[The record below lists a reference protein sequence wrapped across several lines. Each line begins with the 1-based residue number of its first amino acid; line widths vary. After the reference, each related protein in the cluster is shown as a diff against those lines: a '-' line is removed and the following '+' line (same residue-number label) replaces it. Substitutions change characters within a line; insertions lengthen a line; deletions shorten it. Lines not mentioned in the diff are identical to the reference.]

1 MRGTTAPVAGLGR
14 SEEVPPA
21 TGDQLLALLALLALV
36 ALLAELARLGGPEEI
51 EIEGRSEEIA
61 PVRSAL
67 LGGTA
72 AAAHLR

>member
-14 SEEVPPA
+14 SAEVSPA
-21 TGDQLLALLALLALV
+21 TGDQLLALV

-61 PVRSAL
+61 PVRSTL

>member
-14 SEEVPPA
+14 SEEVSPA
-21 TGDQLLALLALLALV
+21 TGDQLVALV
-36 ALLAELARLGGPEEI
+36 ALLAELARLGGAEEI

>member
-14 SEEVPPA
+14 SEEVSPA
-21 TGDQLLALLALLALV
+21 TGDQLLALV